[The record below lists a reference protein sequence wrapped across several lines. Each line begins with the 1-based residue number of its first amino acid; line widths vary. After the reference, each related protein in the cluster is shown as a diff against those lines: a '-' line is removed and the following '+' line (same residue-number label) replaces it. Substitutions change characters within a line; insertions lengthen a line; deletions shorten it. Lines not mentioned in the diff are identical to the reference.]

1 MALNSAAMSL
11 DIASAVLS
19 VDVLVLP
26 ADALLVEDVVLE
38 AVEDDVLSVLVV
50 E

>member
-11 DIASAVLS
+11 DMTSAVLA
-19 VDVLVLP
+19 VDVLVLL

>member
-11 DIASAVLS
+11 DRTSAVLS
-19 VDVLVLP
+19 VDVLVLL